1 MNANRMERVRG
12 EQWKGSGSGRRGVNH
27 NAMDCKIIEWFL
39 VPMLLSLSLSKF
51 LRLFMDC
58 IFHVRSSQ
66 EKNKKNDTPLSINR
80 FLSLNSYDFSWRTL
94 LYCQKRSN
102 RNPLTFRSGA
112 HFFLPI
118 IYSRGPRHWDYL
130 SNSMSKIFWH
140 ISIFLSWIVCFSHA
154 CLSLEK

>member
-1 MNANRMERVRG
+1 MQIEWRES
-12 EQWKGSGSGRRGVNH
+12 EESSGRAVAQVGEGS
-27 NAMDCKIIEWFL
+27 IIMQWIAKSLNDFWSL
-39 VPMLLSLSLSKF
+39 CFSLSLSKF

-80 FLSLNSYDFSWRTL
+80 FLSLNSYDFSQRTL
-94 LYCQKRSN
+94 LHCQKRSN